1 MNEIWYHHIVPN
13 VILSSYCKNPYIN
26 HNVLIQSKWLGR
38 HSSYFSKCFTSKSR
52 MCIYFD
58 YCHMIDDYHRWSCA
72 SDFFI
77 FTEQTSPAVNNTYIS
92 ADWRYAV
99 VCNIFGVY
107 HLWPVLNYASVQ
119 TNESNRV
126 FFFSCDR
133 TKSLHTI
140 CIWGKNHHPLV
151 SLSCSVNISVTC
163 RLSLCSTLHNCHYLL
178 PPEPAHLLT
187 SPNLHLHIDAVI

>member
-1 MNEIWYHHIVPN
+1 MD
-13 VILSSYCKNPYIN
+13 

-38 HSSYFSKCFTSKSR
+38 NSSYFSKWFKNMSKSR
-52 MCIYFD
+52 ICIYFD
-58 YCHMIDDYHRWSCA
+58 YCHMIDDYHKWSLCVW
-72 SDFFI
+72 FFI
-77 FTEQTSPAVNNTYIS
+77 FAEQKSPAVNNTYTS
-92 ADWRYAV
+92 PDWRYAV
-99 VCNIFGVY
+99 VCNIFGGY
-107 HLWPVLNYASVQ
+107 HLWPVLNDASVQ
-119 TNESNRV
+119 TNESNR
-126 FFFSCDR
+126 FFFSPV
-133 TKSLHTI
+133 TELKVSTI